1 MISIYSGA
9 FIGPVM
15 VLITFVAFF
24 IGVLV
29 STVEKDLGA
38 GMVHGIGIWI
48 IMIIAMAF
56 VLYCH
61 WFWFTVWSCI

>member
-1 MISIYSGA
+1 MISIYSGE

-38 GMVHGIGIWI
+38 GMLWGIMSWVF
-48 IMIIAMAF
+48 MIIAMAF
-56 VLYCH
+56 VLR
-61 WFWFTVWSCI
+61 